1 MSRQSTTI
9 TITLGG
15 TSEPSNGQPLFV
27 VDQAQVDAL
36 YHAAKAASEPCRI
49 VKGDS
54 PEERLRKKTA
64 RQAIWEK
71 YDKDVAELKAA
82 VGYQAALLYAI
93 DFFGELERDPMVIGW
108 TWKLGSICTEC
119 PTCRS
124 LAGDHEKN
132 VRLPYPAHPGCG
144 CLLSVRRKR
153 TP

>member
-15 TSEPSNGQPLFV
+15 RSEPSNVQPLFV

-54 PEERLRKKTA
+54 PEERSRKKAA

-71 YDKDVAELKAA
+71 YDSDVSDLKAT
-82 VGYQAALLYAI
+82 VLHQRLVLQGI
-93 DFFGELERDPMVIGW
+93 EFFRELERDPMIIGW
-108 TWKLGSICTEC
+108 TWRLGSICTEC

-132 VRLPYPAHPGCG
+132 VRLPYPAHLRCG
-144 CLLSVRRKR
+144 CSLSHRRKR